1 MASGCRSET
10 RAPHLRPSTALASK
24 MARDRDRSG
33 ILRNPTLGHRI
44 RSRRVAGHAFPRS
57 GVLSTNAPGFRR
69 RLRSPGIAEPA
80 TRGAVDAHVRNG
92 GRVAGGEGGGEAAQA
107 AERGNQRSAAGAA
120 DGGDDGGGG
129 GRSASAAAARQP
141 DAGAHTDVFRDAAA
155 AGARAARANAADAA
169 RSDATAAA
177 MGTAAGTAGGE
188 SANASTPARVGARAG
203 GRSAGS
209 AARIEARA
217 GAAEFGEAAHGG
229 HRIGEVWSA
238 AGLGSATRCGGAGAD
253 DRNVRRSVAPG
264 PRAWPVAGGG
274 CGGGL

>member
-1 MASGCRSET
+1 
-10 RAPHLRPSTALASK
+10 
-24 MARDRDRSG
+24 
-33 ILRNPTLGHRI
+33 
-44 RSRRVAGHAFPRS
+44 
-57 GVLSTNAPGFRR
+57 
-69 RLRSPGIAEPA
+69 
-80 TRGAVDAHVRNG
+80 
-92 GRVAGGEGGGEAAQA
+92 AGGSLAVKEEAKRRKRQSVGISVALQALLMGGMMAAVVVGPPVP
-107 AERGNQRSAAGAA
+107 RL
-120 DGGDDGGGG
+120 
-129 GRSASAAAARQP
+129 P
-141 DAGAHTDVFRDAAA
+141 
-155 AGARAARANAADAA
+155 
-169 RSDATAAA
+169 
-177 MGTAAGTAGGE
+177 
-188 SANASTPARVGARAG
+188 ANASTPARVGARAG